1 MKDRTSRSHSTPGEA
16 PKRPPP
22 KSYASRKY
30 TDRSFDETTTEINNQ
45 RTFWDSFLGDN
56 ETSTPCRSTE
66 VIRDFC
72 ETGSQI
78 IAAHLQPE
86 IHLDDRDHKKDESRE
101 CPHPLTTDKL
111 HQKLRLKR
119 FGLKGQPDA
128 DYRRISIRNINPDS
142 IFVLAQTAAHH
153 QRDTLRD
160 AVSKHLDR
168 KTSLRI
174 HERTDGFVT
183 PRPELHLPYLM
194 LREVFSESDEWKARE
209 LGEEGESWLDIPL
222 PMSKSRREDRPN
234 RFLIKKSH
242 TSIVLCV
249 WDYSKWVGYG
259 FFNGGPVGADDEVDD
274 EGDGEG
280 CGEGDSDEA
289 DDGAEEGVEENE
301 PIPRREIFAPDDD
314 NHDMYSD
321 TLIHD
326 PRRYFLR
333 ITGVWMRF
341 VVREYTY
348 LVEQLE
354 AYVEAWVRIAT
365 NDSREL
371 LTFSFSRRT
380 TVINPS
386 MFPVK
391 GLRKMLW
398 CCSTAL

>member
-1 MKDRTSRSHSTPGEA
+1 
-16 PKRPPP
+16 
-22 KSYASRKY
+22 
-30 TDRSFDETTTEINNQ
+30 
-45 RTFWDSFLGDN
+45 
-56 ETSTPCRSTE
+56 
-66 VIRDFC
+66 
-72 ETGSQI
+72 
-78 IAAHLQPE
+78 
-86 IHLDDRDHKKDESRE
+86 
-101 CPHPLTTDKL
+101 
-111 HQKLRLKR
+111 
-119 FGLKGQPDA
+119 
-128 DYRRISIRNINPDS
+128 
-142 IFVLAQTAAHH
+142 
-153 QRDTLRD
+153 
-160 AVSKHLDR
+160 
-168 KTSLRI
+168 
-174 HERTDGFVT
+174 
-183 PRPELHLPYLM
+183 
-194 LREVFSESDEWKARE
+194 
-209 LGEEGESWLDIPL
+209 
-222 PMSKSRREDRPN
+222 
-234 RFLIKKSH
+234 
-242 TSIVLCV
+242 V

-259 FFNGGPVGADDEVDD
+259 FFNGGPVGADDEVD